1 MTWMDFELS
10 PDQVALQEAAR
21 DLLDDRAGHDQVRA
35 HLESGRPFDE
45 NLWKA
50 ISGQGW
56 LGIALPEAEGGVGLG
71 WVEAAVLLEQ
81 VGRHTAPVP
90 FLPSL
95 LAIDALLVADHPS
108 VDSLVAGEAL
118 GCVAWSRD
126 PGAVTAEQRDG
137 DWMLSGR

>member
-1 MTWMDFELS
+1 MDFELS

-56 LGIALPEAEGGVGLG
+56 LGIGGGRSPARAGRSSYGTRPFPSEPAGVDGSVCGRASLGGVG
-71 WVEAAVLLEQ
+71 
-81 VGRHTAPVP
+81 GRTG
-90 FLPSL
+90 L
-95 LAIDALLVADHPS
+95 
-108 VDSLVAGEAL
+108 
-118 GCVAWSRD
+118 R
-126 PGAVTAEQRDG
+126 
-137 DWMLSGR
+137 